1 MGGRIFYSNCLR
13 GSQSVK
19 ALFCTLCVGL
29 GDKCT
34 CVCVCT
40 HMHTW
45 TSRKGVE
52 VNDVLV
58 LNSDS
63 KIDISI
69 PTEKTG

>member
-1 MGGRIFYSNCLR
+1 MFSCYLLEACPFLMRDRKGVDLE
-13 GSQSVK
+13 
-19 ALFCTLCVGL
+19 
-29 GDKCT
+29 
-34 CVCVCT
+34 
-40 HMHTW
+40 
-45 TSRKGVE
+45 RKGVE